1 MKNTINPIIIL
12 IPFFVISQEIKF
24 SDPDRQGVDN
34 DRIERITELSKKYVD
49 DKKVAN
55 VTTIIN
61 RNGKIIYYNSFGN
74 RGFDDKGEV
83 KKDDLYRI
91 YSMTKPVV
99 SVAIMQL
106 YEKGL
111 FHLNDPIDKFLPEFK
126 NQNIA
131 LKKDSL
137 VKAKNKITFKHLLT
151 HTSGMSYGWSQHPA
165 DSYYRKADIWMSK
178 SLDEFT
184 KKIASLPLRFEPG
197 TKYNYSVS
205 TDILGALVEKISG
218 LKLSEYLS
226 KNIFKPLGMDDT
238 FFEVPIEKY
247 NRLLPNHRFNR
258 MTKKIQTIN
267 DNNSYRI
274 MDFDSGGAG
283 LISTAMDYMLFA
295 ECLRNGGELNGKR
308 IIGTKTIKYM
318 VSNHLPTSVLGI
330 GRGESPT
337 DPAISA
343 ITFGLGFGI
352 LNNPS
357 VSSVIGSKGSYSWG
371 GAAGTIFWIDPV
383 ENIVVVSM
391 IQLMSSPWTLR
402 NDLRVATY
410 QSLVDVYE

>member
-1 MKNTINPIIIL
+1 
-12 IPFFVISQEIKF
+12 
-24 SDPDRQGVDN
+24 
-34 DRIERITELSKKYVD
+34 
-49 DKKVAN
+49 
-55 VTTIIN
+55 
-61 RNGKIIYYNSFGN
+61 
-74 RGFDDKGEV
+74 
-83 KKDDLYRI
+83 
-91 YSMTKPVV
+91 MTKPVV